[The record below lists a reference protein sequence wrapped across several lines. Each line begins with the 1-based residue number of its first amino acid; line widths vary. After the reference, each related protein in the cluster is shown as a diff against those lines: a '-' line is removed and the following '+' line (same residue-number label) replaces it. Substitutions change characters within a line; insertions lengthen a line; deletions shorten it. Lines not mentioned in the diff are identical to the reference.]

1 MVKVGEAIVSFD
13 VLKEPFCCD
22 LSCCKGVCCIEGDA
36 GAPVTIDEVAAI
48 ENLLHEIELHPSPEA
63 KDVISKQGVAYTD
76 ASGDLV
82 TNIVNGKDCVFTCYG
97 SDGCC
102 YCAIAHAFREG
113 RTSFMK
119 PLSCHLYP
127 IRITKVG
134 SYKALNY
141 NRWDICKA
149 AVIKGKRED
158 IPVYKFLKE
167 PLIRCFGEEW
177 YNELETVVE
186 ELKKQNYI

>member
-1 MVKVGEAIVSFD
+1 MVQVGEAIVSFD
-13 VLKEPFCCD
+13 MLKEPFCCD

-48 ENLLHEIELHPSPEA
+48 ENLLPEIEQHLSPEA

-102 YCAIAHAFREG
+102 YCAIERAFREG

-127 IRITKVG
+127 IRISKVG